1 MPAELTPAEQ
11 QAIEA
16 YRGPITVCPAR
27 TYTPDEQIQ
36 TKHHNRRM
44 SFETAANRERKK
56 AESTKSMIRDLHF
69 QEFTP
74 EQIAK
79 KIGMSVATV
88 LKHMRE
94 MGL

>member
-1 MPAELTPAEQ
+1 MPLTPSEQ
-11 QAIEA
+11 AAIQA
-16 YRGPITVCPAR
+16 YTGPVTVCEPR
-27 TYTPDEQIQ
+27 TCTEDKDIRY
-36 TKHHNRRM
+36 KHHNRRM

-56 AESTKSMIRDLHF
+56 AESTKNMIRDLHF